1 MTTPG
6 AQRPRCPRWAFY
18 IRPPYFAPIGSFRC
32 ALFLCAVRAVLA
44 ELGALSFARSRSDPP
59 LRVVAHQYVAHTE
72 TLYWA
77 LYWHASIELYWHA
90 LLACFY

>member
-1 MTTPG
+1 MDDDTRSTKAPVPPPLG
-6 AQRPRCPRWAFY
+6 
-18 IRPPYFAPIGSFRC
+18 ILHTPPYFAPIGSFRC

-72 TLYWA
+72 MSKSRNSRPRRRTKT
-77 LYWHASIELYWHA
+77 
-90 LLACFY
+90 